1 MANTDKWYMKTEKAP
16 SLHMWVFRN
25 MAMGAV
31 WAALVLF
38 GLIAIILVLRAISFI
53 LPEDPFA
60 MLDAGRHLITAF
72 A

>member
-1 MANTDKWYMKTEKAP
+1 MADTDKWYLKTEKQP
-16 SLHMWVFRN
+16 SLSMWIFRN

-38 GLIAIILVLRAISFI
+38 GIIAIILIIRAIGFI

-60 MLDAGRHLITAF
+60 MIEAARTILAA
-72 A
+72 

>member
-1 MANTDKWYMKTEKAP
+1 MADTEKWYLKTDKDP
-16 SLHMWVFRN
+16 SLGMWIFRN

-31 WAALVLF
+31 WAGLVFF
-38 GLIAIILVLRAISFI
+38 GCIAIILVLRAIGFL

-60 MLDAGRHLITAF
+60 MLDAARPLVTAF

>member
-1 MANTDKWYMKTEKAP
+1 MADTDKWYLKEEKAP
-16 SLHMWVFRN
+16 SLHMWIFRN

-38 GLIAIILVLRAISFI
+38 GLIAFILVIRAVSFI

-60 MLDAGRHLITAF
+60 MLDAARHLITAY